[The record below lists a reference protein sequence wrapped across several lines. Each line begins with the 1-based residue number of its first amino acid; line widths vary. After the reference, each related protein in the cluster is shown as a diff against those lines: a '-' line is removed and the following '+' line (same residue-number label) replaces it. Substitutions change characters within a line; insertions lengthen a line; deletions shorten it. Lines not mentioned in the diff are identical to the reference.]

1 MDNGFQWEKPW
12 QEQTK
17 CVTGELSKI
26 RREEPVKSA
35 CARSGVGKLIWLPC
49 VLVNKVLL
57 VHSHLH
63 FFI

>member
-12 QEQTK
+12 REQTK
-17 CVTGELSKI
+17 CVSGELSKI
-26 RREEPVKSA
+26 WKEGPGKSA
-35 CARSGVGKLIWLPC
+35 CARSGVGKPIWLPR
-49 VLVNKVLL
+49 VLVNKVLV